1 MVPANPGEFLRSQSI
16 ARPIKQRGIP
26 SMNAADLGNGNQEPL
41 QIPIEG
47 ELDLHTF
54 HPRDFKTLIPAYLEA
69 CEAKGIRQV
78 RLIHGKGIGNLR
90 RTVHAIL
97 SRLPEVTSF
106 SLASEPFGGWGATIV
121 TLRRKKDRP
130 HETGG

>member
-1 MVPANPGEFLRSQSI
+1 
-16 ARPIKQRGIP
+16 
-26 SMNAADLGNGNQEPL
+26 MNAADLENGNQEPL

-78 RLIHGKGIGNLR
+78 RLIHGKGIGSLR
-90 RTVHAIL
+90 RTMHAIL

-130 HETGG
+130 PETGG

>member
-1 MVPANPGEFLRSQSI
+1 
-16 ARPIKQRGIP
+16 
-26 SMNAADLGNGNQEPL
+26 MNAADLENGNLEPL

-121 TLRRKKDRP
+121 TLRRNKGRP
-130 HETGG
+130 PEPAAES

>member
-1 MVPANPGEFLRSQSI
+1 
-16 ARPIKQRGIP
+16 
-26 SMNAADLGNGNQEPL
+26 MNAADLGDGNQEPVR
-41 QIPIEG
+41 IPIEG

-54 HPRDFKTLIPAYLEA
+54 HPREFKTLIPAYLEA

-78 RLIHGKGIGNLR
+78 RLIHGKGIGNLQ

-106 SLASEPFGGWGATIV
+106 ALASEPFGGRGVTIG
-121 TLRRKKDRP
+121 TLRRKKGRLP
-130 HETGG
+130 ETGG

>member
-1 MVPANPGEFLRSQSI
+1 MNRANILRSQSI
-16 ARPIKQRGIP
+16 ARSIKPGVIP
-26 SMNAADLGNGNQEPL
+26 SMNAADLGNGKQEPV

-54 HPRDFKTLIPAYLEA
+54 HPREIKTLIPAYLEA

-90 RTVHAIL
+90 RTVHSIL

-121 TLRRKKDRP
+121 TLRRKKGRP
-130 HETGG
+130 PETAAES